1 MGLRELEIDYINEKF
16 RNTII
21 FLSGGKSNF
30 FLRRRKVS
38 GGVKIKAQDKC
49 KLFILKDMYEDHCRS

>member
-30 FLRRRKVS
+30 FLRRRMVS
-38 GGVKIKAQDKC
+38 GGNKIKTH
-49 KLFILKDMYEDHCRS
+49 INLK